1 MTTDRLRLGTPEYRK
16 ANLALFAAGFATFAL
31 MYCVQPLMPVF
42 AADFGIT
49 PVESSLSLS
58 MTTLVLAPSLL
69 VAGALAES
77 HGRKPLMLASLVGS
91 ALLTIGCALTS
102 SWNGFLALRAISGL
116 AFAGLPA
123 ASMAYISEEI
133 EPTSVGLVMGL
144 FISGNA
150 IGGMAGRL
158 GTAAVADHFSWRLA
172 IGIVGVIG
180 VVATVV
186 FWRMLRPSRH
196 FTPRPFS
203 GRELLRV
210 FASQLRDRRLVVLF
224 GVGLLVMAAFVT
236 TYNYISFHLT
246 ADYALGRGE
255 AGFIFL
261 VYLAGIVASP
271 LVGSYAERVGR
282 RRMLGMM
289 IGLMVAGSVVT
300 LFHGMV
306 LLVIGIAAITFGF
319 FGAHSLASTW
329 LTRRAGS
336 AKGQASALY
345 LFFYYI
351 GASVAGPLGGL
362 GWQASGWPGVV
373 HILWMILGAAVLLCL
388 IVGRD
393 EPSTLARHAS
403 GVSS

>member
-1 MTTDRLRLGTPEYRK
+1 VTSDKLHRGTAEYRN

-42 AADFGIT
+42 AADFHIS
-49 PVESSLSLS
+49 PVRSSLSLS
-58 MTTLVLAPSLL
+58 TTTLVLAPSLL
-69 VAGALAES
+69 VAGALAEA
-77 HGRKPLMLASLVGS
+77 HGRKPLMLASLIGS
-91 ALLTIGCALTS
+91 SVLTIACALTS
-102 SWNGFLALRAISGL
+102 SWNGFLLFRAISGL

-133 EPTSVGLVMGL
+133 EPLSVGLVMGL

-150 IGGMAGRL
+150 VGGMAGRL
-158 GTAAVADHFSWRLA
+158 GTAAIADRFSWRLA
-172 IGIVGVIG
+172 LGLIGALG
-180 VVATVV
+180 VVLTIV
-186 FWRMLRPSRH
+186 FWKTLRPSRH
-196 FTPRPFS
+196 FIPRKTS

-210 FASQLRDRRLVVLF
+210 FGRQLRDRRLVVLF

-246 ADYALGRGE
+246 TDYALGRGE

-271 LVGSYAERVGR
+271 LVGTYADRTGR
-282 RRMLGMM
+282 GRMLALM
-289 IGLMVAGSVVT
+289 IGLMAVGSAVT
-300 LFHGMV
+300 LLHSLV
-306 LLVIGIAAITFGF
+306 LLIVGVAAITFGF

-329 LTRRAGS
+329 LTRRAGT

-345 LFFYYI
+345 LFFYYM

-362 GWQASGWPGVV
+362 GWQRSGWTGVV
-373 HILWMILGAAVLLCL
+373 HILWMILAVAAVLCTLL
-388 IVGRD
+388 GQD
-393 EPSTLARHAS
+393 KSENLNEPRAATI
-403 GVSS
+403 

>member
-1 MTTDRLRLGTPEYRK
+1 
-16 ANLALFAAGFATFAL
+16 
-31 MYCVQPLMPVF
+31 
-42 AADFGIT
+42 
-49 PVESSLSLS
+49 
-58 MTTLVLAPSLL
+58 
-69 VAGALAES
+69 
-77 HGRKPLMLASLVGS
+77 
-91 ALLTIGCALTS
+91 
-102 SWNGFLALRAISGL
+102 
-116 AFAGLPA
+116 
-123 ASMAYISEEI
+123 
-133 EPTSVGLVMGL
+133 
-144 FISGNA
+144 
-150 IGGMAGRL
+150 
-158 GTAAVADHFSWRLA
+158 
-172 IGIVGVIG
+172 
-180 VVATVV
+180 
-186 FWRMLRPSRH
+186 
-196 FTPRPFS
+196 
-203 GRELLRV
+203 
-210 FASQLRDRRLVVLF
+210 
-224 GVGLLVMAAFVT
+224 
-236 TYNYISFHLT
+236 
-246 ADYALGRGE
+246 
-255 AGFIFL
+255 
-261 VYLAGIVASP
+261 
-271 LVGSYAERVGR
+271 
-282 RRMLGMM
+282 MLGMM